1 MTRLTIGPLVTVLL
15 AAPVAPV
22 SSDARP
28 KAGQSQ
34 PTFRTGVDVVRLDV
48 SVLDSKRR
56 PVRNLTAADFTVLE
70 EGEPRSI
77 LAFSAIDV
85 PDGPAHAVAWLR
97 DVGSD
102 VVTNRL
108 DTRRIIAIVMDDCY
122 TNIADGQLART
133 LARRVVDRLGPNDLA
148 GVVFTFM
155 GRAQNFTTDHRQLI
169 TAIDSFVPK
178 RSPSAGRFT
187 AAAGSPGTSSGSPL
201 ACGMRGGLS
210 GTLKD
215 VAVALKDTPEGRKAI
230 VLISPGVPFSFSLE
244 TLEAAE
250 DGDDVMI
257 AFEALQRANV
267 NVYPF
272 DPSGLTTDGI
282 MTGRIDTLR
291 VFAEHTGGRAVV
303 ATNAPEDHVPQVFIE
318 NGSYYLLG
326 IRATDDGDRDRFRK
340 LAVKVNRPDVEVRT
354 RPGYYVA
361 RPAKASAKGEAR
373 PPSALDKAFGNVL
386 PTGDLPLTVGV
397 APFGVPGSRNA
408 VLALSIATVRPVSD
422 RVVTETLQLKATA
435 FEYEVYRDRGTSVQ
449 TLELTTR
456 PNSTGERRF
465 EVPALLTVRPG
476 RYEVRVGG
484 EISGGASGGVYVAAD
499 VPDFAKAKLALSGL
513 ILGQP
518 RPAVLEP
525 RDVLADLIPIT
536 PSVRREFSTSEPMLG
551 FLRIYQRG
559 MRTPVPA
566 QVTTTIVDV
575 TDRRQF
581 ADEVTLGPERFARDR
596 SADYRLDLSRAR
608 LGPGEHLM
616 TVAVKAA
623 NNAARRTVRFTVK

>member
-1 MTRLTIGPLVTVLL
+1 VTALL
-15 AAPVAPV
+15 AAPVAPL
-22 SSDARP
+22 SSGARS
-28 KAGQSQ
+28 KAEQSQ

-70 EGEPRSI
+70 DGEPRSI

-85 PDGPAHAVAWLR
+85 PDAPDHAVAWLR

-102 VVTNRL
+102 VATNRL
-108 DTRRIIAIVMDDCY
+108 DTRRIIAIVMDDCH
-122 TNIADGQLART
+122 TNVADGQLARS
-133 LARRVVDRLGPNDLA
+133 LARNVIDRLGPNDLA

-178 RSPSAGRFT
+178 RSPPAGRFT

-230 VLISPGVPFSFSLE
+230 VLISPGVPFAFSLE
-244 TLEAAE
+244 TLEAAD

-282 MTGRIDTLR
+282 MAGRIDTLR

-326 IRATDDGDRDRFRK
+326 IRVAPADSDDRFRR
-340 LAVKVNRPDVEVRT
+340 LTVKVNRPGVEVRT
-354 RPGYYVA
+354 RPGYYVDRGPK
-361 RPAKASAKGEAR
+361 RPAKGETR
-373 PPSALDKAFGNVL
+373 TPSALDKAFGNVL
-386 PTGDLPLTVGV
+386 PTGDLPLAVSV
-397 APFGVPGSRNA
+397 APLGLPGSRDA
-408 VLALSIATVRPVSD
+408 VLAVSIATTRPVSD
-422 RVVTETLQLKATA
+422 RVVTETLVLKTTA
-435 FEYEVYRDRGTSVQ
+435 FEYAVYRDRGTSVQ

-465 EVPALLTVRPG
+465 ELPALLTVRPG

-513 ILGQP
+513 MLGQP
-518 RPAVLEP
+518 RPAASEA

-536 PSVRREFSTSEPMLG
+536 PTVRREFSTSEPMLG

-559 MRTPVPA
+559 MRTPAAV

-581 ADEVTLGPERFARDR
+581 AEEVTLGPEGFARDR

-608 LGPGEHLM
+608 LAPGEYLM

-623 NNAARRTVRFTVK
+623 NNAARRGVRFTVK